1 MELHLA
7 RWATNDADPGPEAL
21 PFYLVETVLFFGL
34 ALAATTRRRW
44 LCVALAS
51 CAAVVWLLSGSLVI
65 GILV

>member
-1 MELHLA
+1 MMLIH
-7 RWATNDADPGPEAL
+7 GPEAL